1 MTQQSPNQQPGW
13 DPRGWGTS
21 KILLLLAAVAVFVV
35 MLTWDRGHFSS
46 EQPTATK
53 QIK

>member
-1 MTQQSPNQQPGW
+1 MTQQSPNPQSGW

-21 KILLLLAAVAVFVV
+21 KILLFLAALAAFVV

-46 EQPTATK
+46 EQAAPTK
-53 QIK
+53 QVK